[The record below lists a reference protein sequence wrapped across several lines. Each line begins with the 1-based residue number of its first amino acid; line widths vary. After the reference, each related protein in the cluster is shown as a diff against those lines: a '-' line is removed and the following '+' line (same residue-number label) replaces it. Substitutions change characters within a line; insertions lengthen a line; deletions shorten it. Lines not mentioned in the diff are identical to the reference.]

1 MPQFFGIRLSE
12 IETQSQHSTRRSCT
26 FKISP
31 QNFLDEN
38 HGNGQIESLN
48 RGPSTSPV
56 RRFSRLPPSRRVVN
70 KTVAL
75 QGLNQHAAHTNG
87 AAPGHRDQ
95 ALAQRCRAG
104 LGPKLAA
111 RLAHGPTLDHING
124 GNLSRHR
131 GPAEIHDRTHS
142 DNEMRCDLRLNCG
155 FVTLQFPAYVS
166 LREFRH
172 SSADQ
177 AFLRILR
184 GICEQD
190 LFPQT

>member
-38 HGNGQIESLN
+38 HGNSQIESLK
-48 RGPSTSPV
+48 RGPSTSLV

-75 QGLNQHAAHTNG
+75 QGLNQHTAHTNV
-87 AAPGHRDQ
+87 AVPGHRDQ

-111 RLAHGPTLDHING
+111 RLAHGPTHSTTSTAGTCHDTEDLPRSATGHI
-124 GNLSRHR
+124 R
-131 GPAEIHDRTHS
+131 I
-142 DNEMRCDLRLNCG
+142 MKCD
-155 FVTLQFPAYVS
+155 V
-166 LREFRH
+166 
-172 SSADQ
+172 
-177 AFLRILR
+177 I
-184 GICEQD
+184 
-190 LFPQT
+190 